1 MSVRNL
7 LLIALPLAAVS
18 IGCTGS
24 PTQTS
29 GVVTITQTTSTTTTT
44 AIPQL
49 TAGAIGTSPKGTG
62 LVAATLYTF
71 LFVTPPSG
79 GVPPYSAT
87 WDFGD
92 GGVGAGNAPSHQ
104 YNIAGN
110 FVATVTVTD
119 SKAASAQASLAV
131 SSRNVTGSWN
141 VTFPGSSIKSQVM
154 DMVQNQAAVAAT
166 MSGTGDGLGT
176 GTGSVSNPRSLS
188 VTVTFGNSLPLPYA
202 LAFNGSLDDA
212 LLTWTGTVTGFA
224 ACPCAF
230 TATRPSANLLG
241 VASSPSSRRR

>member
-1 MSVRNL
+1 MSLRNL

-18 IGCTGS
+18 VGCTGS

-49 TAGAIGTSPKGTG
+49 SAGAIGTSPSGTG
-62 LVAATLYTF
+62 LASATLFTF
-71 LFVTPPSG
+71 LFVAPPSG
-79 GVPPYSAT
+79 GVPPYNAS

-104 YNIAGN
+104 YNLPGN

-119 SKAASAQASLAV
+119 AKGTSAQASLPV
-131 SSRNVTGSWN
+131 LSRSVTGTWN
-141 VTFPGSSIKSQVM
+141 ATFPGRAFNSETIVI
-154 DMVQNQAAVAAT
+154 VQNQAAVTAT
-166 MSGTGDGLGT
+166 IGGTADGLGS
-176 GTGSVSNPRSLS
+176 GMGSVSNPRALA
-188 VTVTFGNSLPLPYA
+188 VTATFLAGTPGAYA
-202 LAFNGSLDDA
+202 LTYIGTLDDT
-212 LLTWTGTVTGFA
+212 LLTWSGTVTGFA

-230 TATRPSANLLG
+230 IATRPSASLLG
-241 VASSPSSRRR
+241 VASSPSSGRR